1 MNDHNPK
8 AFVRVVIITC
18 SDCTGVMFICIRLRL
33 LFTLTDISTDSSCSS
48 RCDSAGTGTILIT
61 GPFHLH
67 MLYQGPVAAWMD
79 HSYQLHHCCNSP
91 AVAKWA
97 AVSKMYERGPKKMFL
112 LSVMIPVREWPRTSA
127 APLWRIKAFVIVF
140 MFRGWCC
147 VTPTCVVPD
156 HLQLNSTLFHT
167 HTLCWH

>member
-1 MNDHNPK
+1 
-8 AFVRVVIITC
+8 
-18 SDCTGVMFICIRLRL
+18 
-33 LFTLTDISTDSSCSS
+33 
-48 RCDSAGTGTILIT
+48 
-61 GPFHLH
+61 
-67 MLYQGPVAAWMD
+67 MD

-167 HTLCWH
+167 HTHFVLALKLNTDIHLWDCNTTRGWIKRWRRVLSASVEAAGFMTYTASLISRLQKNIKVAF